1 MAEVLCRSFLGR
13 FQLQQEVEVASAGLD
28 AADGGPAARE
38 AAAVMAERGIDLSG
52 HRTACLTADQVRWAD
67 LILTMEERQKLRL
80 LEKFPEAA
88 DKAFVLK
95 EYVTAPEAA
104 AGSTPGQAGAD
115 RAVPG
120 PADRAW
126 YDIPDPFGQST
137 EVYHRCAAE
146 LASAVAD
153 ICIDIHRRRQAR
165 EPSPGSGENRQRGF
179 NPL

>member
-1 MAEVLCRSFLGR
+1 
-13 FQLQQEVEVASAGLD
+13 
-28 AADGGPAARE
+28 
-38 AAAVMAERGIDLSG
+38 MAERGIDLSG

-80 LEKFPEAA
+80 LEKFPKAA

-120 PADRAW
+120 PADQAR

-137 EVYHRCAAE
+137 EVYIGAPRNWPA
-146 LASAVAD
+146 
-153 ICIDIHRRRQAR
+153 
-165 EPSPGSGENRQRGF
+165 PSPTSASTSIAVGRHGKRPPAQKRIVANGSTSAWLQRGH
-179 NPL
+179 